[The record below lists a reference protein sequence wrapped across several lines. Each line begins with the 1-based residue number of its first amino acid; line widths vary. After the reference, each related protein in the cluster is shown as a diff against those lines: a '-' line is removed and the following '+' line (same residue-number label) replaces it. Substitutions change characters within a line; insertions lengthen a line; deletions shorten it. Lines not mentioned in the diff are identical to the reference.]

1 LYKKEEIIEE
11 GIMLTV
17 FKALMAICV
26 VVYIYKCMK
35 EKNTERAYDYL
46 FSAIGFEILSLV
58 ERII

>member
-1 LYKKEEIIEE
+1 
-11 GIMLTV
+11 MLIV
-17 FKALMAICV
+17 FKALMALCV

-58 ERII
+58 EKIV